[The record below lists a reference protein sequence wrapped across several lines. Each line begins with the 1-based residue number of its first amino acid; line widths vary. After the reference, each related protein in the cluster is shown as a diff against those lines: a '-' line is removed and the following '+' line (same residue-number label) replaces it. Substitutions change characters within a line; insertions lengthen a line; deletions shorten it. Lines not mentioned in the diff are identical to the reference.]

1 MFTTDEEKLYLENLL
16 YAIQNIGS
24 GADPALENAK
34 LRLGCL
40 NAAVSIHEA
49 SARDAIDAGA
59 ELATVEDM
67 IVKTASRF
75 EAYVIGDYK
84 DAALVRFD
92 VPVPMRSTLASESD
106 VAIGT
111 GR

>member
-1 MFTTDEEKLYLENLL
+1 MFATDEEKLYLENLL

-24 GADPALENAK
+24 GADPALEGAK

-40 NAAVSIHEA
+40 NASVQLFREIQKTSE
-49 SARDAIDAGA
+49 
-59 ELATVEDM
+59 TVDPED
-67 IVKTASRF
+67 
-75 EAYVIGDYK
+75 VIGLAKTFENYVVGGYR
-84 DAALVRFD
+84 DAALVRFA

-111 GR
+111 GQ